1 MLRSHWVPVPGD
13 VRDRARNTGWSW
25 CQIPFWAMT
34 GHRNGTWLLDQPHT
48 SRTAGSVQ
56 LQCHQSPSACFPLTL
71 TASAASAPPPQPGPS
86 RFNSHSHRLV
96 SFTTQ
101 LSPSLNCAQQVL
113 AEGEKRAR
121 QLNEQRHCGSQGCQP
136 HLPAPHTTSTE
147 TRSPSTTPKPY
158 LWGRKDK
165 NPKGSTFP
173 PPTLHPGGRRQEGM
187 QEPQQLHGAQPRG
200 PIHPPKPSPPPK
212 VRGLLIS
219 FDFSNGRSCK

>member
-13 VRDRARNTGWSW
+13 MRDGARNTGRSQ
-25 CQIPFWAMT
+25 CQIPFWAAT
-34 GHRNGTWLLDQPHT
+34 GHRKGTWLLDQPHT

-56 LQCHQSPSACFPLTL
+56 LQCRRSPSACFPLTL

-113 AEGEKRAR
+113 AEGGKSAR

-136 HLPAPHTTSTE
+136 HLPAPHITSTK
-147 TRSPSTTPKPY
+147 TRSPSATPKPY

-165 NPKGSTFP
+165 NPKSSTFP
-173 PPTLHPGGRRQEGM
+173 PHTLHPRGSEAGGDA
-187 QEPQQLHGAQPRG
+187 GAPAAPWGTATG
-200 PIHPPKPSPPPK
+200 PHPPSQALPTTKGEGIINILP
-212 VRGLLIS
+212 
-219 FDFSNGRSCK
+219 F